1 MLGATGKNWRKNTV
15 SQEEKSTICDRLSA
29 NVTGEILIVFIK
41 KIAETKGGS
50 IAMCK
55 MMEDMI
61 KDSAKE
67 KAIEIAI
74 KMLKDNVA
82 LKKLP
87 NIAGFLLTKLKKLSL
102 KIIYK
107 TKNTAKSSLKHPRF
121 T

>member
-1 MLGATGKNWRKNTV
+1 MK
-15 SQEEKSTICDRLSA
+15 ICDRLSA

-61 KDSAKE
+61 KDAAKE

-74 KMLKDNVA
+74 KMLKDNFA
-82 LKKLP
+82 LEK
-87 NIAGFLLTKLKKLSL
+87 IAEYSGLSL
-102 KIIYK
+102 DEVEKI
-107 TKNTAKSSLKHPRF
+107 KSENNL
-121 T
+121 